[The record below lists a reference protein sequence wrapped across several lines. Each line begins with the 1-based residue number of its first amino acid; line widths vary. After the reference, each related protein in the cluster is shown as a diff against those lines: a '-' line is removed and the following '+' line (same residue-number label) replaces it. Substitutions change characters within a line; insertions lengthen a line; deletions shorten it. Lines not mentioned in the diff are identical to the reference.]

1 MPRQSPPLPPDGIY
15 RAILLVLVASL
26 LAGAALALAGELA
39 WHSPG
44 LSQAGTWL
52 VLAAGGAYLIFRVLG
67 VREARRR
74 AAEETTESDDGP
86 GLRGGEP

>member
-15 RAILLVLVASL
+15 RAILLVLVVSL
-26 LAGAALALAGELA
+26 LAGAVITLAGELV

-52 VLAAGGAYLIFRVLG
+52 VVAAGGAYLFFRVLG
-67 VREARRR
+67 AREARRR
-74 AAEETTESDDGP
+74 AAEAASESEDGP
-86 GLRGGEP
+86 GVRGGEP